1 MTCPPQVERAEPAP
15 APVASV
21 WDGVLRRLG
30 RELSSFALEAWI
42 GPLSLELADD
52 GLRLVCPSA
61 FHCERIRERYL
72 ARILEHAAQ
81 ECGQAVAVTLVVRAV
96 AAADG
101 EGRGGAGHA
110 PRARSDADPAARPRV
125 FPVRSDEARRE
136 PAPPPEPRRPAPT
149 GPRFDDFAA
158 GASNALALE
167 AARALAH
174 GRQLAVSP
182 LYVVAAVGLGK
193 THLASAVVAEV
204 NGRGER
210 AVYASGEQFTN
221 ELLSSIRAQRT
232 AEFKRRYRECDVL
245 VLEDVHFLRGKQST
259 QLELLHTL
267 EHLARRGAR
276 VMLTADR
283 LPREIP
289 DLDPRLASR
298 LASGLVAE
306 VEAPDL
312 ELRRRIVRAKACA
325 ASITLP
331 ADCLERVVTAIPGS
345 VRDLEAAIVQ
355 LAASASLLKRSIDLA
370 LVEAALRKV
379 LPRLGARLDP
389 ERIAAL
395 VAAHFDTGAD
405 ALASRSRRREI
416 LVPRQIAMYLCSR
429 YTDSSLQRIGEAFRR
444 NHPSVAHAVRAV
456 ERALA
461 ARAPMASRVA
471 PLLAELD
478 ALSGGRRGP
487 QRKR

>member
-1 MTCPPQVERAEPAP
+1 MTCSPQVERAAHAP
-15 APVASV
+15 APTASL

-30 RELSSFALEAWI
+30 RELSPFALEAWI
-42 GPLSLELADD
+42 GPLSLESADG

-61 FHCERIRERYL
+61 FHCERVRERYL
-72 ARILEHAAQ
+72 ERIVAHVAQ
-81 ECGQAVAVTLVVRAV
+81 EGGRAVAVTLAVRA
-96 AAADG
+96 
-101 EGRGGAGHA
+101 
-110 PRARSDADPAARPRV
+110 PAARPRV
-125 FPVRSDEARRE
+125 FPVRTESMRRDPPPAPAARRA
-136 PAPPPEPRRPAPT
+136 PA
-149 GPRFDDFAA
+149 GPRFADFAA

-182 LYVVAAVGLGK
+182 LYIVASVGLGK

-204 NGRGER
+204 SERGER
-210 AVYASGEQFTN
+210 GVYASGEQFTN
-221 ELLSSIRAQRT
+221 ELLASIRAQRT

-267 EHLARRGAR
+267 EHLARSGAR
-276 VMLTADR
+276 VMLTAER

-306 VEAPDL
+306 IEAPDL
-312 ELRRRIVRAKACA
+312 ELRRQIVRAKVGGAGIA
-325 ASITLP
+325 LP
-331 ADCLERVVTAIPGS
+331 PDCLERVVHAIPGS

-355 LAASASLLKRSIDLA
+355 LVASASLLKRSIDLA

-379 LPRLGARLDP
+379 LPRPGGAHLDP

-395 VAAHFDTGAD
+395 VATHFGTATD
-405 ALASRSRRREI
+405 ALASRSRRREV

-429 YTDSSLQRIGEAFRR
+429 YTDASLQRIGEAFRR
-444 NHPSVAHAVRAV
+444 NHPSVANAVRAV
-456 ERALA
+456 ERALTL
-461 ARAPMASRVA
+461 RAPVASRVA

-478 ALSGGRRGP
+478 ALSGGRKGP

>member
-1 MTCPPQVERAEPAP
+1 MTCSPQVERAARAP
-15 APVASV
+15 APTASL

-30 RELSSFALEAWI
+30 HELSPFALEAWI
-42 GPLSLELADD
+42 GPLSLESADG
-52 GLRLVCPSA
+52 GLRLLCPSA
-61 FHCERIRERYL
+61 FHCERVRERYL
-72 ARILEHAAQ
+72 ARIVEHVAQ
-81 ECGQAVAVTLVVRAV
+81 EGGRAVAVTLAVRAATRV
-96 AAADG
+96 H
-101 EGRGGAGHA
+101 GAGDGDA
-110 PRARSDADPAARPRV
+110 AARSDADPAARPRV
-125 FPVRSDEARRE
+125 FPVRSEGARRDLAPSAAARQA
-136 PAPPPEPRRPAPT
+136 PAR
-149 GPRFDDFAA
+149 PRFGDFAA

-182 LYVVAAVGLGK
+182 LYVVASVGLGK

-204 NGRGER
+204 SERGER

-221 ELLSSIRAQRT
+221 ELLASIRAQRT

-267 EHLARRGAR
+267 EHLARSGAR
-276 VMLTADR
+276 VMLTAAR

-306 VEAPDL
+306 IEAPDL
-312 ELRRRIVRAKACA
+312 ELRRQIVRAKVGGAE
-325 ASITLP
+325 IPLP
-331 ADCLERVVTAIPGS
+331 PDCLERIVHAIPGS

-355 LAASASLLKRSIDLA
+355 LVASASLLKRSIDLA

-379 LPRLGARLDP
+379 LPRSGGAQLDP

-395 VAAHFDTGAD
+395 VAAHFGTPTDT
-405 ALASRSRRREI
+405 LASRSRRREV

-429 YTDSSLQRIGEAFRR
+429 YTDASLQRIGEAFRR

-461 ARAPMASRVA
+461 ARAPVASRVA

-478 ALSGGRRGP
+478 ALSGGRKGP